1 MADTEGF
8 KIFIGLFIGT
18 LALVGMALA
27 IIAFVLM
34 YQRKAIAHKLEI
46 KTKDEAMQKELLR
59 AAIQSQEEEQ
69 RRIARDLHDDLGP
82 MLSAVKLK
90 ISQLARRYNG
100 DATAVPELA
109 DSKQMLDV
117 TIQQVRGI
125 SHRLLPPLLEEYGL
139 ATAIESSCE
148 KLSSPNLQI
157 QLIMQQNYQRMPTDT
172 ELALYR
178 VIMELLNNVVKHSGA
193 TQASVTI
200 SQSNSHLY
208 QIKVCDNGVGF
219 NANQLNPH
227 AGLGL
232 KNISSRLSA
241 INATIQYQSTT
252 GNTSITITPATIR

>member
-8 KIFIGLFIGT
+8 KIFLGLFIGT
-18 LALVGMALA
+18 LALIGMAAA
-27 IIAFVLM
+27 IIAFVML

-46 KTKDEAMQKELLR
+46 KTKDEAMQRELLR
-59 AAIQSQEEEQ
+59 TAIQSQEEEQ

-90 ISQLARRYNG
+90 ISQLNRRFDNEHV
-100 DATAVPELA
+100 AAPELL

-148 KLSSPNLQI
+148 KMSDENLEISLSLENE
-157 QLIMQQNYQRMPTDT
+157 YKRMPSET

-178 VIMELLNNVVKHSGA
+178 VIMELINNIVKHSGA
-193 TQASVTI
+193 TEAEVKL
-200 SQSNSHLY
+200 SQSNSHQY
-208 QIKVCDNGVGF
+208 EIKVWDNGVGF
-219 NANQLNPH
+219 DTAKSNEKP
-227 AGLGL
+227 GLGL
-232 KNISSRLSA
+232 KNINSRLSA
-241 INATIQYQSTT
+241 INAYVLFESAP
-252 GNTSITITPATIR
+252 GNTMATIKPLIIQ